1 LTNKCL
7 SLVVHGGA
15 GAQKGRDY
23 AKEIAHMR
31 EVVEAGRE
39 ALRGGASALD
49 VVEAAVRELELSGL
63 YVAGRGA
70 SPNTAGAY
78 ELDACL
84 MDGPTGRAGAV
95 AALQG
100 FKSPVGVARCV
111 MEKTPHVMLAG
122 EGAAAF
128 AREEGL
134 EAIGEPEAWFTR
146 AGRGETNHPPGRLAH
161 GTVGAVAL
169 DGEGRLA
176 AATSTGGVFGKL
188 PGRVGDTPIIG
199 SGGWADQ
206 GVAIS
211 CTGVG
216 EYFIRTSA
224 ASQVAFRMKFGGQGL
239 EEASD
244 AVLAEIKALG
254 GDGGLIAV
262 TADGRIAMPYCSQG
276 MKRAGF
282 TGDGDIVSAAFEV

>member
-1 LTNKCL
+1 MTNKCL

-15 GAQKGRDY
+15 GAKKSRDY
-23 AKEIAHMR
+23 SREIAHMR
-31 EVVEAGRE
+31 DVVEAGRE
-39 ALRGGASALD
+39 ALRGGASALE
-49 VVEAAVRELELSGL
+49 VVQSATRELELSGL

-70 SPNTAGAY
+70 SPNTAGDY

-84 MDGPTGRAGAV
+84 MDGATGRAGAV

-100 FKSPVGVARCV
+100 FQSPVGVARCV

-128 AREEGL
+128 ARDQGL
-134 EAIGEPEAWFTR
+134 EAIGDPAAWFTR
-146 AGRGETNHPPGRLAH
+146 AGTFEDNHPPGRLAH
-161 GTVGAVAL
+161 GTVGAVAR
-169 DGEGRLA
+169 DAEGRLA

-199 SGGWADQ
+199 SGGWAD
-206 GVAIS
+206 GTVAVS
-211 CTGVG
+211 CTGQG

-224 ASQVAFRMKFGGQGL
+224 ASQVAFRMRFGGQSL
-239 EEASD
+239 EAATA
-244 AVLAEIKALG
+244 AVLAEIKAMG

-262 TADGRIAMPYCSQG
+262 GADGAIAMPYVSEG

-282 TGDGDIVSAAFEV
+282 SGDGEIVSAAF